1 MDGCCYKS
9 GVIIGS
15 QPDGHPSPVAFSV
28 HSISNVFHES
38 KKSGPSCLILISF
51 DVLQTSLHSGK
62 PDPWI
67 HDLRIRIQLSTEEA
81 VVHCCS
87 GLLGPKIG
95 FLQRFGRPS
104 DGVAVTWMISQRWP
118 GDWCAADLLMEK
130 KCEK

>member
-1 MDGCCYKS
+1 MK
-9 GVIIGS
+9 
-15 QPDGHPSPVAFSV
+15 A
-28 HSISNVFHES
+28 